1 MGGAILGKISMELK
15 RRLSL
20 VVAIMSVAFG
30 SGHLVQNVLVKP
42 AKTAALAAG
51 LQPVDIMLVAAGPG
65 MPERQSPSGDS
76 LPDVSFASAPTALM
90 PNIFN
95 TSEENVVAAEF
106 RTTSPEKQAVSA
118 ACPISLDLQVEP
130 SAMIGV
136 SLMAPCH
143 ANQRLVLRH
152 AGLSITA
159 KTSGTGSL
167 ITSLP
172 AFSKDAIV
180 SIRFSDDAVVEN
192 TVIVPEATKLRRF
205 GVQWLGDDAFQL
217 NAFENGAGYGEI
229 GHVSAADPQR
239 PMAGKPQIG
248 GFLSVLGDDGVDQPM
263 LAEVYTYPTEANAMV
278 KIVIEAAITKST
290 CARDILGETLA
301 DAGGDVTIT
310 DLTLTMPDCSAIGD
324 ILVLKNLDPDLK
336 IASAN

>member
-1 MGGAILGKISMELK
+1 MELK

-20 VVAIMSVAFG
+20 VVAILSVAFG

-42 AKTAALAAG
+42 AKVGAELAK
-51 LQPVDIMLVAAGPG
+51 LQPVDIMLVASGPQMVALPPNMLVSLPNLSFAAGPTEQVRN
-65 MPERQSPSGDS
+65 M
-76 LPDVSFASAPTALM
+76 FNAPR
-90 PNIFN
+90 
-95 TSEENVVAAEF
+95 EGVVVADF
-106 RTTSPEKQAVSA
+106 RATIQDNQSA
-118 ACPISLDLQVEP
+118 ALNCPHKLELRVEP

-143 ANQRLVLRH
+143 ANQRVVLRH
-152 AGLSITA
+152 AGLAITA

-167 ITSLP
+167 TTSLP
-172 AFSKDAIV
+172 AFSSDAV
-180 SIRFSDDAVVEN
+180 VQVRFSDEATVEN
-192 TVIVPEATKLRRF
+192 TVAVPEAATLRRF

-217 NAFENGAGYGEI
+217 NAFENGADYGEA

-239 PMAGKPQIG
+239 PLAGHSQVG

-263 LAEVYTYPTEANAMV
+263 LAEVYTYPAEANAAV

-301 DAGGDVTIT
+301 DVNDDVTIT
-310 DLTLTMPDCSAIGD
+310 DLTLTMPDCGAVGD

>member
-1 MGGAILGKISMELK
+1 MELK

-20 VVAIMSVAFG
+20 VVAIMSVAVG
-30 SGHLVQNVLVKP
+30 SGHLVQDVLVKP
-42 AKTAALAAG
+42 AKPAAVSSG
-51 LQPVDIMLVAAGPG
+51 LQPVDIMLVAAGAETPA
-65 MPERQSPSGDS
+65 RHLKPSVS
-76 LPDVSFASAPTALM
+76 LPDVSFGAGPTALT

-95 TSEENVVAAEF
+95 TPQETVVAAEF
-106 RTTSPEKQAVSA
+106 RTTSPNTQAASET
-118 ACPISLDLQVEP
+118 CPISLKLLVEP

-136 SLMAPCH
+136 SLLAPCH
-143 ANQRLVLRH
+143 PNQRLVLRH

-167 ITSLP
+167 TTSLP
-172 AFSKDAIV
+172 AFSKDAMV
-180 SIRFSDDAVVEN
+180 SIRFSDDTIVEN
-192 TVIVPEATKLRRF
+192 SVSVPEVAALRRF

-217 NAFENGAGYGEI
+217 NAFENGASYGEI
-229 GHVSAADPQR
+229 GHVSAADPKR
-239 PMAGKPQIG
+239 PKAGQPQIG

-263 LAEVYTYPTEANAMV
+263 LAEVYTYPSEANASV
-278 KIVIEAAITKST
+278 KIVIEAAITKNT

-301 DAGGDVTIT
+301 EVSGDVTIT